1 MLLSISLMFVL
12 ACLPDTFSG
21 SSGTITYPP
30 TGDLYD
36 RNIKCFFKITVPE
49 GQKIKIKF
57 EQFDFAPGYNYNI
70 ERRNSDS
77 TTITKKFVGD
87 NFQGTWIIITFFN
100 YWSWWSTDQITS
112 SVWWWKK
119 FTTCWAW
126 IVIKVFATII
136 AYAQILT

>member
-1 MLLSISLMFVL
+1 MLLCISLMFVL

-30 TGDLYD
+30 TGELYD

-70 ERRNSDS
+70 ERTNSDS
-77 TTITKKFVGD
+77 SAITKKFVGD
-87 NFQGTWIIITFFN
+87 NFQGMCDLKYLMSQATPLATHSFIRS
-100 YWSWWSTDQITS
+100 Y
-112 SVWWWKK
+112 
-119 FTTCWAW
+119 
-126 IVIKVFATII
+126 KVRHPP
-136 AYAQILT
+136 